1 MEGIYERGTGILCH
15 ISSLPNNYGIGS
27 LGDEA
32 YEFARLLKKSR
43 VKYWQI
49 LPLVQTGYG
58 NSPYSSVCCNS
69 GNPLFIDLKALC
81 RQGLL
86 DEEELASAELPA
98 GGVDYDAI
106 YARRFDILRLAY
118 ARFNVKDKEFTAFV
132 DKGEFD
138 DYATFMSLKARYGG
152 SFDTF
157 PDAYKNKERLAMLE
171 FKRSV
176 YKSDYLFWQFLQ
188 FIFEK
193 QWLKLKNYVNSLGI
207 KIIGDIPLYVAYDSS
222 DVWGNPALFTLDK
235 NLNPTSVAGVPP
247 DYFSETGQLWGNP
260 LYNWEAMAEN
270 NYDWWIKR
278 IEHAAK
284 LYDIIRIDHFRGLDR
299 YYSIPADSETAE
311 TGEWLPGPGIR
322 LFSEIRR
329 RVGEVAIIA
338 EDLGVMDG
346 GVIRLR
352 ERTGYP
358 GMKILQFAFDGRED
372 NEYLPVNIGENSVVY
387 TGTHDNNTT
396 LGFLNEMEDDEF
408 AVFKTRLRA
417 ALKSEGVTCPFVD
430 RAGAAIALNVCALA
444 SRAEIAILPVQDLMG
459 LGGEARMNIPST
471 PAGNW
476 EFRMEKYP
484 SRKNWAVLRKITEYF
499 DRV

>member
-1 MEGIYERGTGILCH
+1 MEGVYERGAGVLCH
-15 ISSLPNNYGIGS
+15 ISSLPNKYGIGS

-32 YEFARLLKKSR
+32 YDFARMLKQAH

-69 GNPLFIDLKALC
+69 GNPLFIDLKALKEE
-81 RQGLL
+81 GLL
-86 DEEELASAELPA
+86 DSEELASAELPA
-98 GGVDYDAI
+98 GRVDYNAL
-106 YARRFDILRLAY
+106 YAHRFEILRLAY
-118 ARFNVKDKEFTAFV
+118 ARFNIKDKAFSAFV
-132 DKGEFD
+132 DSGKFD
-138 DYATFMSLKARYGG
+138 DYAIFMSLKSRYGG

-176 YKSDYLFWQFLQ
+176 YKSDYLFWQFVQ
-188 FIFEK
+188 FVFEK
-193 QWLKLKNYVNSLGI
+193 QWGQLKAYVNSLGI

-222 DVWGNPALFTLDK
+222 DVWGNPQLFNLDK
-235 NLNPTSVAGVPP
+235 NLCPTSVAGVPP

-270 NYDWWIKR
+270 NFEWWIKR

-284 LYDIIRIDHFRGLDR
+284 LYDVIRIDHFRGLDR
-299 YYSIPADSETAE
+299 YYAIPADSPTAE
-311 TGEWLPGPGIR
+311 VGEWLQGPGIR

-329 RVGEVAIIA
+329 RLGDVEIIA
-338 EDLGVMDG
+338 EDLGVLDG

-358 GMKILQFAFDGRED
+358 GMKILQFAFDGGDD
-372 NEYLPVNIGENSVVY
+372 NAYLPHNIGENSVVY

-396 LGFLNEMEDDEF
+396 LGFINEMDDAEF
-408 AVFKTRLRA
+408 AAFKKKLRA
-417 ALKSEGVTCPFVD
+417 ALKTENAVFPFVD
-430 RAGAAIALNVCALA
+430 REGAAVAMNVCALA
-444 SRAEIAILPVQDLMG
+444 SNARTAILPVQDIMG
-459 LGGEARMNIPST
+459 LGAEARMNIPST
-471 PAGNW
+471 AEGNW
-476 EFRMEKYP
+476 EFRMEQLP
-484 SRKNWAVLRKITEYF
+484 SRRDRAVLRKLIDEYK
-499 DRV
+499 R